1 MRKKV
6 EEGLAIRQGQWK
18 LVKQA
23 TGTRYLFD
31 LKSDVGEARN
41 LVDQHPALANKLGA
55 ELVGWDSTDGSSGS
69 LAE

>member
-23 TGTRYLFD
+23 TGERYLFD

-41 LVDQHPALANKLGA
+41 LVDEHPDLADRLDA
-55 ELVGWDSTDGSSGS
+55 ELVAWAKRMDGG
-69 LAE
+69 